1 MTDPNAIP
9 VVSFRFI
16 VKQSLTKLSR
26 RNLAE
31 RMVSMCQLS
40 GWRDT
45 TLNPEM
51 SSKTKMSILTNRYGK
66 IITAEDDAEQLYT
79 ELIALSAVTMGW
91 AQSIVRRQKQE
102 QRQQEK
108 QEQKKNKKDKK
119 S

>member
-1 MTDPNAIP
+1 MSDPNAIP

-26 RNLAE
+26 KKLAE

-51 SSKTKMSILTNRYGK
+51 SSATKMSILTNRYGK

-91 AQSIVRRQKQE
+91 AQSIVRQQKQE
-102 QRQQEK
+102 QK
-108 QEQKKNKKDKK
+108 QEQKRQQKKDKDSK
-119 S
+119 